1 MNNLNNNLLTD
12 LTGNKTQKET
22 KKAPAITVP
31 FYDASGNNS
40 GFNSADVGS
49 VRNKQTV
56 NKDALKAA
64 GNPSEGKPAVEIGLR
79 EENMTALQK
88 AMRKMN
94 PWFMARNYFDTLGV
108 DKSDGV
114 VNNGEWNTNKRP
126 IFDVRSGERDYA
138 KLNDPI
144 VHETNRYGTMIDL
157 LNITETPLP
166 VGRSLE
172 INGNPEVGTNPN
184 RNKQHGFH
192 FTADNCIGCHAC
204 EAACSEKNDLPA
216 HLSFRSVGYVEGG
229 SYPDYKRMNIS
240 MACNH
245 CDNPVCMKGCPTK
258 AYTKHAEYGAVLQDP
273 ETCFGCGYCTWV
285 CPYNAPQLDPIEGK
299 VSKCNMCV
307 DRLEVGLKPA
317 CVSACLGNA
326 LNFGVVENT
335 PENREQIKTSI
346 PGFPDPTITNP
357 NIRFQQTKP
366 MPNEMARTDSMPI
379 KYHKQDDG
387 SFRSVVDEKEGK
399 KVSWNLGRLSS
410 RENPLVIFTLFTQAS
425 MGAFILLYLGS
436 LLGIESLVAVKNS
449 IIYLPLLIVLAGLQA
464 VGLFLSTMHLGKPL
478 RFYRGFNNLRYSPVS
493 REALGVA
500 LFFTGIALFTALE
513 VAAFGLE
520 YLKLF
525 TAETSAAL
533 ITDLI
538 IPAQHGSAIFAIT
551 TGLIGLYWMYRS
563 YRIPAR
569 PFWDHK
575 QVFTTFFGTLFSLG
589 SLVLALMAVPALLLA
604 GKDVSQLLQI
614 TAGLAAFGLVFEGL
628 GLIKHAK
635 YLNTESGEGAAAHY
649 VQQTTFGKSYVMRN
663 GLMAASALIMATV
676 AIFLS
681 DSSVGL
687 IVAAITAPAILISL
701 LVGRCLFYI
710 LVIPTT
716 MPGAFFW
723 KNKGFEEHARDVGL
737 ADMPQVGVVP
747 ACHMH

>member
-1 MNNLNNNLLTD
+1 MNKAYTED
-12 LTGNKTQKET
+12 
-22 KKAPAITVP
+22 KKATIQAPAPTVP
-31 FYDASGNNS
+31 FYDASENNS
-40 GFNSADVGS
+40 GFNSADV
-49 VRNKQTV
+49 VIPV
-56 NKDALKAA
+56 NQDALKAA
-64 GNPSEGKPAVEIGLR
+64 GNPKPGKPAIEIGLR
-79 EENMTALQK
+79 EDNMSSLQK
-88 AMRKMN
+88 TMRKIN
-94 PWFMARNYFDTLGV
+94 PWFIARNYLDTLGV

-114 VNNGEWNTNKRP
+114 VNNGEWDTKARP

-229 SYPDYKRMNIS
+229 SYPDFKRMNIS

-285 CPYNAPQLDPIEGK
+285 CPYNAPQLDPVEGK

-335 PENREQIKTSI
+335 PENREQVKTSI

-357 NIRFQQTKP
+357 NIRFQQTKS
-366 MPNEMARTDSMPI
+366 MPNEMSRTDTMPI
-379 KYHKQDDG
+379 KYHKQEDG

-399 KVSWNLGRLSS
+399 DKSWNLARLSS
-410 RENPLVIFTLFTQAS
+410 RENPLVIFTLFTQAA
-425 MGAFILLYLGS
+425 MGAFILLYLGN
-436 LLGIESLVAVKNS
+436 LLGVESLVAVKNS
-449 IIYLPLLIVLAGLQA
+449 VIYLPLLIVLAGLQA
-464 VGLFLSTMHLGKPL
+464 IGLLLSTMHLGKPM

-500 LFFTGIALFTALE
+500 LFFTGIAAFTGLE
-513 VAAFGLE
+513 VLAFGLE
-520 YLKLF
+520 YF
-525 TAETSAAL
+525 AISAPVISDL
-533 ITDLI
+533 IT
-538 IPAQHGSAIFAIT
+538 PVQHGAAIFAIT

-569 PFWDHK
+569 PFWDHG
-575 QVFTTFFGTLFSLG
+575 QVATTFFGTLFSLG
-589 SLVLALMAVPALLLA
+589 SLVLALLAVPTLALT
-604 GKDVSQLLQI
+604 GKDTSQLLQI
-614 TAGLAAFGLVFEGL
+614 TAGLAALGLIAEGL
-628 GLIKHAK
+628 GLIVHAK

-663 GLMAASALIMATV
+663 VLMAISALAMATV

-681 DSSVGL
+681 DSAAGL
-687 IVAAITAPAILISL
+687 VVAAIAVPAVIISL

-747 ACHMH
+747 SCHMH

>member
-1 MNNLNNNLLTD
+1 MNIKV
-12 LTGNKTQKET
+12 NKDATT
-22 KKAPAITVP
+22 TPAAQAKTVE

-49 VRNKQTV
+49 VRNKQEV
-56 NKDALKAA
+56 NAAALVAA
-64 GNPSEGKPAVEIGLR
+64 GNPKPGKPAIEIGLR
-79 EENMTALQK
+79 EENMTGLQK
-88 AMRKMN
+88 TLRKYN
-94 PWFMARNYFDTLGV
+94 PWFIARNYLDTVGT
-108 DKSDGV
+108 DNSDLDP
-114 VNNGEWNTNKRP
+114 TPRP
-126 IFDVRSGERDYA
+126 IFEARSGERDYA
-138 KLNDPI
+138 KLNDPV
-144 VHETNRYGTMIDL
+144 VHEANRYGTMIDL
-157 LNITETPLP
+157 LNISDVP
-166 VGRSLE
+166 VAEGRSLE
-172 INGNPEVGTNPN
+172 INGNPTVGENPN

-335 PENREQIKTSI
+335 PENREQVKTSI

-357 NIRFQQTKP
+357 NIRFQQTKT
-366 MPNEMARTDSMPI
+366 MPNEMARTDTMPI

-399 KVSWNLGRLSS
+399 AKSWNLARLSS
-410 RENPLVIFTLFTQAS
+410 RENPLVIFTLFTQAA
-425 MGAFILLYLGS
+425 MGAFILLFLGNVF
-436 LLGIESLVAVKNS
+436 GIESLVAVKNS
-449 IIYLPLLIVLAGLQA
+449 VAYIPLLILLVGLQA
-464 VGLFLSTMHLGKPL
+464 VGLILSTMHLGKPM

-500 LFFTGIALFTALE
+500 LFFTGIAAFTGLE
-513 VAAFGLE
+513 VLTFGMSYLE
-520 YLKLF
+520 M
-525 TAETSAAL
+525 SAPA
-533 ITDLI
+533 ITEV
-538 IPAQHGSAIFAIT
+538 IPAIQTGAAYFAIV
-551 TGLIGLYWMYRS
+551 TGLIGLYWMVRS

-569 PFWDHK
+569 PFWDHA
-575 QVFTTFFGTLFSLG
+575 QVFTSFFGTLFSMGSVVLG
-589 SLVLALMAVPALLLA
+589 LVAIPTLAFAGNTEAVA
-604 GKDVSQLLQI
+604 QLLQI
-614 TAGLAAFGLVFEGL
+614 TAGLAALGLIAEGL
-628 GLIKHAK
+628 GLLSHAK

-649 VQQTTFGKSYVMRN
+649 VQQTTFGKTYVLRN
-663 GLMAASALIMATV
+663 VLMATTGLLMAIV
-676 AIFLS
+676 AIALS
-681 DSSVGL
+681 ATTLGL
-687 IVAAITAPAILISL
+687 IVAAIAAPAAMVSL
-701 LVGRCLFYI
+701 LIGRALFYI

-747 ACHMH
+747 ACHHH

>member
-1 MNNLNNNLLTD
+1 MNIKVNEEA
-12 LTGNKTQKET
+12 NKTPATTET
-22 KKAPAITVP
+22 KVVE
-31 FYDASGNNS
+31 FYDASGNRG
-40 GFNSADVGS
+40 GFNGADVGS
-49 VRNKQTV
+49 VRNKQEI
-56 NKDALKAA
+56 NEEALVAA
-64 GNPSEGKPAVEIGLR
+64 GNPSPGKPAVEIGLR
-79 EENMTALQK
+79 EENMTGLQK
-88 AMRKMN
+88 TLRKYN
-94 PWFMARNYFDTLGV
+94 PWFIARNYLDTVGT
-108 DKSDGV
+108 DNSDLDP
-114 VNNGEWNTNKRP
+114 TPRP
-126 IFDVRSGERDYA
+126 IFDARSGERDYA
-138 KLNDPI
+138 KLNDP
-144 VHETNRYGTMIDL
+144 VVFDENRYGTKIDL
-157 LNITETPLP
+157 LNITEAPLTEN
-166 VGRSLE
+166 RSLE
-172 INGNPEVGTNPN
+172 INGNPAIGENPN

-285 CPYNAPQLDPIEGK
+285 CPYNAPQLDPMEGK

-326 LNFGVVENT
+326 LNFGVAENT
-335 PENREQIKTSI
+335 PENREQVKTSI

-357 NIRFQQTKP
+357 NIRFQQTKT
-366 MPNEMARTDSMPI
+366 MPEEMARTDTMPI

-387 SFRSVVDEKEGK
+387 TFRSVVDEKEGK
-399 KVSWNLGRLSS
+399 AQSWNLARLSS

-425 MGAFILLYLGS
+425 MGAFILLFLGN
-436 LLGIESLVAVKNS
+436 LFGIESLVAVKNS
-449 IIYLPLLIVLAGLQA
+449 VAYIPLLILLVGLQA
-464 VGLFLSTMHLGKPL
+464 VGLILSTMHLGKPM

-500 LFFTGIALFTALE
+500 LFFSGLAAFTGLE
-513 VAAFGLE
+513 VLSFGLD
-520 YLKLF
+520 YL
-525 TAETSAAL
+525 AISAPV
-533 ITDLI
+533 ITDV
-538 IPAQHGSAIFAIT
+538 IPAIQTGAAYFAIT
-551 TGLIGLYWMYRS
+551 TGLIGLYWMVRS

-575 QVFTTFFGTLFSLG
+575 QVFTSFFGTLFSLG
-589 SLVLALMAVPALLLA
+589 SLVLGLVAIPTLALSGAETAALVP
-604 GKDVSQLLQI
+604 QLLQI
-614 TAGLAAFGLVFEGL
+614 TAGLAALGLIAEGL
-628 GLIKHAK
+628 GLISHAK

-649 VQQTTFGKSYVMRN
+649 VQQTTFGKTYILRN
-663 GLMAASALIMATV
+663 VLMAATGLLMAIV
-676 AIFLS
+676 AIALS
-681 DSSVGL
+681 ATTLGL
-687 IVAAITAPAILISL
+687 VVAAIAAPAVIVSL
-701 LVGRCLFYI
+701 LIGRALFYI

-747 ACHMH
+747 ACHHH